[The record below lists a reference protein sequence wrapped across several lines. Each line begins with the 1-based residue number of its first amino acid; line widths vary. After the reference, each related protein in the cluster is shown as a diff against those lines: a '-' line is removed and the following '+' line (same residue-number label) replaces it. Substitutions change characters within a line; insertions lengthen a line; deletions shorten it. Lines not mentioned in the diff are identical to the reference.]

1 MYLTGRGGRARR
13 REPSEPGASRKTDI
27 SQYKTDISQSKTDI
41 SQFLGSAYAREK
53 RKIRPGWS
61 SPASTWN
68 VLSYYSASAL
78 RY

>member
-41 SQFLGSAYAREK
+41 SQSGTRRAVFTVQLTPCPDVACR
-53 RKIRPGWS
+53 
-61 SPASTWN
+61 
-68 VLSYYSASAL
+68 
-78 RY
+78 